1 MEGIFWEKF
10 FIFLTKTDIY
20 FLQMTSADKILIKL
34 AESLPNYL
42 LNKSRIAFQTQLID
56 DLEGDICQTPPGQLQ
71 FLTII
76 NQHLLIV
83 NQHE

>member
-42 LNKSRIAFQTQLID
+42 LNKSRIDF
-56 DLEGDICQTPPGQLQ
+56 
-71 FLTII
+71 
-76 NQHLLIV
+76 
-83 NQHE
+83 